1 MSYTV
6 NILPR
11 AERDFEEIYGF
22 ILERSPQGAVAWAK
36 AFHQALKQLEK
47 SPTSHALA
55 PESGDQAPELRQLI
69 FKTRRGNAYRALFTI
84 EEDQVYV
91 HHIRGSGRDLITP

>member
-22 ILERSPQGAVAWAK
+22 ILERSPKGAVA
-36 AFHQALKQLEK
+36 
-47 SPTSHALA
+47 
-55 PESGDQAPELRQLI
+55 
-69 FKTRRGNAYRALFTI
+69 
-84 EEDQVYV
+84 
-91 HHIRGSGRDLITP
+91 